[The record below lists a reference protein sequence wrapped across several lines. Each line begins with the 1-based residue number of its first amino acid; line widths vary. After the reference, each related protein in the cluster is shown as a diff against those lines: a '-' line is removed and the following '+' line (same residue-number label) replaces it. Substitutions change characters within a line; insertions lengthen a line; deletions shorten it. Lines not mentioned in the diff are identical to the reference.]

1 MIYKLDGDKLIE
13 EQKGS
18 FESVNVRALE
28 GGQLIM
34 VTLTNVILLLKLICN
49 SCPYLKNIY
58 IHKIRHYSKENIHLM
73 LDGLAINIFSYINI

>member
-34 VTLTNVILLLKLICN
+34 VTLTNVILVLKLICN
-49 SCPYLKNIY
+49 LCPYSKKYIY
-58 IHKIRHYSKENIHLM
+58 IKYVKGEYLFN
-73 LDGLAINIFSYINI
+73 A